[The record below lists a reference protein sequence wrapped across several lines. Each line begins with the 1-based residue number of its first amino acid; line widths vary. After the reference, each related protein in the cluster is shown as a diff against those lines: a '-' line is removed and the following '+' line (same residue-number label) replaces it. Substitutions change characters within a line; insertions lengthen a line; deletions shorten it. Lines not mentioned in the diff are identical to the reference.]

1 MPRFAANL
9 SFLFH
14 EVPFEQRFAR
24 AAAAGFAGVEYFL
37 PYALPATRIAG
48 LLEDHGLPP
57 FCAHESVKLGQVA
70 SVHLHF

>member
-24 AAAAGFAGVEYFL
+24 AAAAGFTGVEYFF
-37 PYALPATRIAG
+37 PYALQ
-48 LLEDHGLPP
+48 
-57 FCAHESVKLGQVA
+57 QVP
-70 SVHLHF
+70 